1 MIKNWSYLLA
11 SDVTQSIISFFVFMF
26 LARKLS
32 PEGFGTLNAILAL
45 ASLFSVFAMNL
56 SANQVITREVTL
68 YPEATNKIFRLVLPI
83 RTISLVLTIISLII
97 YQFHTGDGNTGLLI
111 ASSIIVVATLIWD
124 LAESIA
130 FGHFITK
137 YTTLISI
144 AASFCWLLIILFLP
158 TNKITVEDVTLIYA
172 LILLLRSV
180 VYFGVGYKKL
190 IIPNRELVE
199 ISWKAILIMSLPY
212 FWMRIVGALGEQVPI
227 LLLKG
232 CSGSAQVGFYAV
244 GNRFIMPITL
254 AVTTGLRAIF
264 PFMTKTFQEDKEKF
278 NANLIKGFTIVLI
291 SGSTIAMLLT
301 LSSVFFLPLF
311 FGNAYADSVLAF
323 NYQAWFGVLLC
334 FDLLLSTVL
343 SSTYRQKTLA
353 IITTIDVLIVFP
365 LMYFGARHGAE
376 GMAIAKLFG
385 SFIAVFY
392 HIFVVVKVLNVK
404 LNTSSFAYSCIYFL
418 VLMLLSIFILNI
430 YVKSVIIGILIV
442 LYSVFKDSPLRQ
454 LFSLFVSYVRPR
466 I

>member
-1 MIKNWSYLLA
+1 
-11 SDVTQSIISFFVFMF
+11 MF

-32 PEGFGTLNAILAL
+32 PEGFGTLNAVLAL

-68 YPEATNKIFRLVLPI
+68 RPDSTNKIFRLVLPI
-83 RTISLVLTIISLII
+83 RIISLILTIISLII
-97 YQFHTGDGNTGLLI
+97 YQFYTGNGNTGLLL
-111 ASSIIVVATLIWD
+111 ATSVIVVATLIWD

-137 YTTLISI
+137 FTTLISI
-144 AASFCWLLIILFLP
+144 AASFCWLLIVMLLP
-158 TNKITVEDVTLIYA
+158 SNKITVEDVTLIYA
-172 LILLLRSV
+172 FILLLRSI
-180 VYFGVGYKKL
+180 VYLGIGYKKL
-190 IIPNRELVE
+190 IIPNKELVA
-199 ISWKAILIMSLPY
+199 ISWKAIFIMSLPY
-212 FWMRIVGALGEQVPI
+212 FWMRIVGALGDQVPI
-227 LLLKG
+227 LLLNG
-232 CSGSAQVGFYAV
+232 YSGSAQVGFYAV

-264 PFMTKTFQEDKEKF
+264 PFMTKSFQEDKEKF

-291 SGSTIAMLLT
+291 LGSTIAMLLT
-301 LSSVFFLPLF
+301 LSSAFFLPLF
-311 FGNAYADSVLAF
+311 FGQAYADSVLAF

-365 LMYFGARHGAE
+365 LMYFGAQHGAE
-376 GMAIAKLFG
+376 GMALAKLFG

-392 HIFVVVKVLNVK
+392 HIFVVVRVLNVNISNK
-404 LNTSSFAYSCIYFL
+404 SFVLSCLYFV
-418 VLMLLSIFILNI
+418 VLMLVSIFILNI
-430 YVKSVIIGILIV
+430 FIKSLLIVLLIV
-442 LYSVFKDSPLRQ
+442 LYSVFKNSPLRQ
-454 LFSLFVSYVRPR
+454 LYSVLKAYLRPESESK
-466 I
+466 